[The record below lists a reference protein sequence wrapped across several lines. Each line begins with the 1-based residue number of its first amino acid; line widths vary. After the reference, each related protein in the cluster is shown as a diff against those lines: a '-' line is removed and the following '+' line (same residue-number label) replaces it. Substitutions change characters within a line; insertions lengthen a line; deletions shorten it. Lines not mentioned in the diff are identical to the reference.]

1 VGKERSVSMP
11 SILRSRVMQ
20 RGEGSEKEE
29 IKDRR
34 TILREEKLKK
44 EKTVEVRK
52 TGVEKKEDSGKK
64 KEKLLREVMVKI
76 GLKQEEEKVIVVETL
91 LDSGTTGLVMS
102 EEFTKKYKFKRK
114 KLERPIFVRNIDE
127 TMNFTGP
134 IMDIVE
140 VKLFF
145 RGHKERTL
153 IDVIEG

>member
-1 VGKERSVSMP
+1 MP

-52 TGVEKKEDSGKK
+52 TEVEKKEDSRKK

-76 GLKQEEEKVIVVETL
+76 GLKQEEEEEIVVETL
-91 LDSGTTGLVMS
+91 LDSGATGLVMS

-153 IDVIEG
+153 IDVIEGWK

>member
-1 VGKERSVSMP
+1 MP

>member
-1 VGKERSVSMP
+1 MP

-52 TGVEKKEDSGKK
+52 TEVEKKEDSRKK

-76 GLKQEEEKVIVVETL
+76 GLKQEEEEEIGVETL
-91 LDSGTTGLVMS
+91 LDSGATGLVMS
-102 EEFTKKYKFKRK
+102 EEFTKKYKFKKK

-153 IDVIEG
+153 IDVIEGWK

>member
-1 VGKERSVSMP
+1 MP

-52 TGVEKKEDSGKK
+52 TEVEKKEDSRKK

-76 GLKQEEEKVIVVETL
+76 GLKQEEEEEIVVETL
-91 LDSGTTGLVMS
+91 LDSGATGLVMS

-145 RGHKERTL
+145 REHKERTL

>member
-1 VGKERSVSMP
+1 MP

-52 TGVEKKEDSGKK
+52 TEVEKKEDSRKK

-76 GLKQEEEKVIVVETL
+76 GLKQEEEEEIVVETL
-91 LDSGTTGLVMS
+91 LDSGATGLVMS
-102 EEFTKKYKFKRK
+102 EEFTKKYKFKKK

-153 IDVIEG
+153 IDVIEGWK